1 MFQPSSL
8 WACFYSLLLQKMENV
23 RNLAKNQSVL
33 KNGTLRTF
41 YSYECKI
48 ATYNTK
54 TGRFVFYTN
63 ENGDLYAFSSRTTA
77 KYLREF
83 INYDTDATYTKKEQI
98 LKAIECHQIETETAE
113 GNDYTDE
120 KYA

>member
-1 MFQPSSL
+1 
-8 WACFYSLLLQKMENV
+8 METT
-23 RNLAKNQSVL
+23 RNLAKNQSVF

-63 ENGDLYAFSSRTTA
+63 ENGDLYAFSSRTTT

-83 INYDTDATYTKKEQI
+83 ISYDTDATYTKKEQI

-113 GNDYTDE
+113 GNDYTAE

>member
-1 MFQPSSL
+1 
-8 WACFYSLLLQKMENV
+8 MENI

-63 ENGDLYAFSSRTTA
+63 ENGDLYAFSSRTTT
-77 KYLREF
+77 KYLRDF
-83 INYDTDATYTKKEQI
+83 ISYDTDATYTKREQI
-98 LKAIECHQIETETAE
+98 LKAIEYHQIETEATE
-113 GNDYTDE
+113 GNSYT
-120 KYA
+120 KKIYA